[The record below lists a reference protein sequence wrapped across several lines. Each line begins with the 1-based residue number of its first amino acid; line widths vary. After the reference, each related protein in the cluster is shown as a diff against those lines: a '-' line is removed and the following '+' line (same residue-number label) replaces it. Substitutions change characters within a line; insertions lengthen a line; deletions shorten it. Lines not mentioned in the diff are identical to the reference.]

1 MTLRIVAVPYRY
13 DERNVGL
20 GLGPQALLNDGLLDA
35 LREAGVDLA
44 EPVFADLPDE
54 DRTDE
59 SIAVNI
65 GRLGA
70 RVGELVADAC
80 GPGNRVLVLAGDD
93 TASVGVIA
101 GLQRVSGAAHRIG
114 LLWLDA
120 HGDFNTPETSVSNL
134 LAGMPVAILAG
145 LAGPLW
151 RDAAMLAATIPAD
164 RILIAGVR
172 ELDSPEEQL
181 MRSTDVTVLRHAE
194 ALDGTSFA
202 AAVNRLAERVDEI
215 YLHVDLDVLDPSL
228 VPSSSTPS
236 PDGMTIRQL
245 DNLLGTAYATGKV
258 GVMGV
263 AGLNPGG
270 GKLGDL
276 SVASTQKLLVSA
288 LVRWTRG
295 DGEGA

>member
-13 DERNVGL
+13 DERNTGL
-20 GLGPQALLNDGLLDA
+20 GLGPQALLDDGLLGELSD
-35 LREAGVDLA
+35 AGVDVA
-44 EPVFADLPDE
+44 EPVFAELPDE
-54 DRTDE
+54 ERTDE

-70 RVGELVADAC
+70 HVGEQVATAC
-80 GPGNRVLVLAGDD
+80 GAGNRVLVLAGDD
-93 TASVGVIA
+93 TASVGVIS
-101 GLQRVSGAAHRIG
+101 GLQRASGAGHRIG
-114 LLWLDA
+114 LVWLDA

-151 RDAAMLAATIPAD
+151 RDAAMLAATIPTN
-164 RILIAGVR
+164 RIVIAGVR

-202 AAVNRLAERVDEI
+202 AAVTRLAERVDEI

-245 DNLLGTAYATGKV
+245 DDLLGTVYATGRV

-276 SVASTQKLLVSA
+276 SVASMQKLLVA
-288 LVRWTRG
+288 AVPKWTREG
-295 DGEGA
+295 GEGT